1 MPIDLN
7 EHLKRKNAN
16 RGESGGESSGGGN
29 GNGGGRG
36 GNNGGGGGRN
46 DEPRGRAPKNPLR
59 LDFSPN
65 SLNPRTITG
74 IVVAIIVVLV
84 FIAAKP
90 FVVINSGEVGI
101 KATAGEYDNIPLQPG
116 LHFFVP
122 IIQNVIIV
130 DTRVRT
136 INFSRTEDMG
146 VVGQNQGIFRN
157 DAISVMDSRGLTVSI
172 ELTVQYQLNP
182 SFAPQ
187 TIATYGL
194 SWEQKIINPVVR
206 DVVRSVVGRYPAE
219 ELPIKR
225 NDIANLISTNI
236 EAEIG
241 KFANA
246 PVSLSSVQLRE
257 IVLPQNI
264 KEQIE
269 KVQVARQEAERK
281 RYEVE
286 QAKMEAEKA
295 VTLAKGEADVNRTK
309 AQGSADAVSIEAKA
323 QSQANRLISDSLSG
337 RLLDLRQIE
346 MQGKFNE
353 ALRENRDAQIFL
365 TPGGAVPNI
374 WVDSKSKQ
382 KNTAAA
388 RE

>member
-16 RGESGGESSGGGN
+16 KPQNDNNNNN
-29 GNGGGRG
+29 GN
-36 GNNGGGGGRN
+36 
-46 DEPRGRAPKNPLR
+46 EPPKKPRINLPQPNFSAPSNK
-59 LDFSPN
+59 
-65 SLNPRTITG
+65 TIIS
-74 IVVAIIVVLV
+74 IVIIVIIV
-84 FIAAKP
+84 FILIVAKP

-101 KATAGEYDNIPLQPG
+101 KATAGKYDDLPLQPG
-116 LHFFVP
+116 FHFFIP
-122 IIQNVIIV
+122 IIQEVIVV

-146 VVGQNQGIFRN
+146 VVGRNQGIFRN

-172 ELTVQYQLNP
+172 ELTVQYFLNAAT
-182 SFAPQ
+182 APQ

-225 NDIANLISTNI
+225 NEIADLINKNI
-236 EAEIG
+236 EAEVM
-241 KFANA
+241 KFTNQ

-264 KEQIE
+264 KDQIE
-269 KVQVARQEAERK
+269 QVQVARQAAERK

-309 AQGSADAVSIEAKA
+309 AQGAADAITIEARA
-323 QSQANRLISDSLSG
+323 QSQANRLISDSLSN

-346 MQGKFNE
+346 TQSRFND
-353 ALRENRDAQIFL
+353 ALKVNPNAQIFL

-374 WVDSKSKQ
+374 WVDSKNKQ
-382 KNTAAA
+382 RSTMAGQ
-388 RE
+388 E

>member
-16 RGESGGESSGGGN
+16 NKPNDNKNGN
-29 GNGGGRG
+29 GNDNG
-36 GNNGGGGGRN
+36 GN
-46 DEPRGRAPKNPLR
+46 
-59 LDFSPN
+59 SPN
-65 SLNPRTITG
+65 NPFKPPKINMPDMPNGKTLTTI
-74 IVVAIIVVLV
+74 IAVILVVFVLII
-84 FIAAKP
+84 AKP
-90 FVVINSGEVGI
+90 FVIINSGEVGI
-101 KATAGEYDNIPLQPG
+101 KSTAGKYDFTPLQAG

-122 IIQNVIIV
+122 GIQNVIIV

-146 VVGQNQGIFRN
+146 VVGKNQGIFRN

-172 ELTVQYQLNP
+172 ELTVQYQLNA
-182 SFAPQ
+182 STAPQ
-187 TIATYGL
+187 TIAEYGL

-206 DVVRSVVGRYPAE
+206 DVVRGVVGRYPAE
-219 ELPIKR
+219 ELPVKR

-236 EAEIG
+236 EAEIM
-241 KFANA
+241 KFKNQ

-309 AQGSADAVSIEAKA
+309 AQGTADAITIEAQA
-323 QSQANRLISDSLSG
+323 QSKANRAIGSSLTNQ
-337 RLLDLRQIE
+337 LLNLRQIE
-346 MQGKFNE
+346 TQAKFNE
-353 ALRENRDAQIFL
+353 ALRENKDAQIFL

-374 WVDSKSKQ
+374 WVDSKNKQ
-382 KNTAAA
+382 RSTAASGGQN
-388 RE
+388 

>member
-16 RGESGGESSGGGN
+16 K
-29 GNGGGRG
+29 
-36 GNNGGGGGRN
+36 NNDNKN
-46 DEPRGRAPKNPLR
+46 DSDKKGDSPKNPFKPPQINMPQMPSGKVL
-59 LDFSPN
+59 
-65 SLNPRTITG
+65 TG
-74 IVVAIIVVLV
+74 IIVAILLV
-84 FIAAKP
+84 FVFLIAKP
-90 FVVINSGEVGI
+90 FVIINSGEVGI
-101 KATAGEYDNIPLQPG
+101 KSTAGKYDFTPLQAG
-116 LHFFVP
+116 LHFFIP
-122 IIQNVIIV
+122 GIQNVIIV

-146 VVGQNQGIFRN
+146 VVGKNQGIFRN

-172 ELTVQYQLNP
+172 ELTVQYQLN
-182 SFAPQ
+182 STTAPQ
-187 TIATYGL
+187 TIAEYGL

-206 DVVRSVVGRYPAE
+206 DVVRGVVGRYPAE

-236 EAEIG
+236 ETEIA
-241 KFANA
+241 KFKNQ

-309 AQGSADAVSIEAKA
+309 AQGAADAVTIEAQA
-323 QSQANRLISDSLSG
+323 QSKANRLISDSLSN

-346 MQGKFNE
+346 TQAKFNE
-353 ALRENRDAQIFL
+353 ALRENKDAQIFL

-374 WVDSKSKQ
+374 WVDSKSRK
-382 KNTAAA
+382 KSTIAG
-388 RE
+388 E

>member
-16 RGESGGESSGGGN
+16 NNNSNNGGN
-29 GNGGGRG
+29 G
-36 GNNGGGGGRN
+36 
-46 DEPRGRAPKNPLR
+46 DKKPPKNPLKMN
-59 LDFSPN
+59 FNPN
-65 SLNPRTITG
+65 FNMPSNKTIIG
-74 IVVAIIVVLV
+74 IISIIVVLLI

-90 FVVINSGEVGI
+90 FVIINSGEIGI
-101 KATAGEYDNIPLQPG
+101 KVTAGEYDNTPLQPG

-146 VVGQNQGIFRN
+146 VVGKNQGIFRN

-172 ELTVQYQLNP
+172 ELTVQYQLNWAT
-182 SFAPQ
+182 APQ
-187 TIATYGL
+187 TIANYGL

-206 DVVRSVVGRYPAE
+206 DVVRGVVGRYPAE
-219 ELPIKR
+219 ELPVKR

-236 EAEIG
+236 ETEIG
-241 KFANA
+241 KFANQ

-264 KEQIE
+264 REQIE

-295 VTLAKGEADVNRTK
+295 VTLAKGEADVNRMK
-309 AQGSADAVSIEAKA
+309 AQGAADAMSIEAKA
-323 QSQANRLISDSLSG
+323 QSQANRLISESLSS
-337 RLLDLRQIE
+337 RLLELRQIE
-346 MQGKFNE
+346 TQGKFNE

-374 WVDSKSKQ
+374 WVDSKNAKKATSVSG
-382 KNTAAA
+382 N
-388 RE
+388 

>member
-7 EHLKRKNAN
+7 EHLKKKNAN
-16 RGESGGESSGGGN
+16 RNSSD
-29 GNGGGRG
+29 
-36 GNNGGGGGRN
+36 NNNNN
-46 DEPRGRAPKNPLR
+46 DKNPLKNP
-59 LDFSPN
+59 LKGNFNPN
-65 SLNPRTITG
+65 FNMPGNKTIIG
-74 IVVAIIVVLV
+74 IIIAVIII
-84 FIAAKP
+84 FIFIVAKP
-90 FVVINSGEVGI
+90 FVVIHSGEVGI
-101 KATAGEYDNIPLQPG
+101 KATAGKYDNIPLQPG
-116 LHFFVP
+116 FHFFIP
-122 IIQNVIIV
+122 IIQNVIVV

-157 DAISVMDSRGLTVSI
+157 DAINVMDSRGLTVSI
-172 ELTVQYQLNP
+172 ELTVQYQLNAL
-182 SFAPQ
+182 SAPQ

-194 SWEQKIINPVVR
+194 SWEQKIINPIVR
-206 DVVRSVVGRYPAE
+206 DVVRSVVGQYPAE

-236 EAEIG
+236 ESEID
-241 KFANA
+241 KFPNH

-309 AQGSADAVSIEAKA
+309 AQGNADSVSIQARA
-323 QSQANRLISDSLSG
+323 QSQANKLIADSLTN
-337 RLLDLRQIE
+337 RLLELRQIE
-346 MQGKFNE
+346 TQGKFNE
-353 ALRENRDAQIFL
+353 ALRDNKDAQIFL

-374 WVDSKSKQ
+374 WVDSKNKQ
-382 KNTAAA
+382 KSAVAGQN
-388 RE
+388 

>member
-16 RGESGGESSGGGN
+16 NNNSNNSGGN
-29 GNGGGRG
+29 GGKK
-36 GNNGGGGGRN
+36 
-46 DEPRGRAPKNPLR
+46 PPKNPLKMN
-59 LDFSPN
+59 FNPN
-65 SLNPRTITG
+65 FNMPNNKTMIG
-74 IVVAIIVVLV
+74 IIAVVVILFI

-90 FVVINSGEVGI
+90 FVIINSGEVGI
-101 KATAGEYDNIPLQPG
+101 KVTAGEYDNTPLQPG

-146 VVGQNQGIFRN
+146 VVGKNQGIFRN
-157 DAISVMDSRGLTVSI
+157 DSISVMDSRGLTVSI
-172 ELTVQYQLNP
+172 ELTVQYQLNWAT
-182 SFAPQ
+182 APQ
-187 TIATYGL
+187 TIANYGL

-206 DVVRSVVGRYPAE
+206 DVVRGVVGRYPAE

-236 EAEIG
+236 ETEIG
-241 KFANA
+241 KFSNQ
-246 PVSLSSVQLRE
+246 PVSLTSVQLRE

-264 KEQIE
+264 REQIE

-309 AQGSADAVSIEAKA
+309 AQGAADAMSIEAKA
-323 QSQANRLISDSLSG
+323 QSQANKLISESLSS
-337 RLLDLRQIE
+337 RLLELRQIE
-346 MQGKFNE
+346 TQSKFNE

-374 WVDSKSKQ
+374 WVDSK
-382 KNTAAA
+382 NTKKATSVSGN
-388 RE
+388 

>member
-16 RGESGGESSGGGN
+16 NNSN
-29 GNGGGRG
+29 NND
-36 GNNGGGGGRN
+36 NNGDKR
-46 DEPRGRAPKNPLR
+46 PPKNPLKMN
-59 LDFSPN
+59 FN
-65 SLNPRTITG
+65 SNFNMPSNKTIIG
-74 IVVAIIVVLV
+74 IIAIIVIV
-84 FIAAKP
+84 FIFVAAKP
-90 FVVINSGEVGI
+90 FVIINSGEVGI
-101 KATAGEYDNIPLQPG
+101 KVTAGEYDNTPLQPG

-146 VVGQNQGIFRN
+146 VVGKNQGIFRN

-172 ELTVQYQLNP
+172 ELTVQYQLNWAT
-182 SFAPQ
+182 APQ
-187 TIATYGL
+187 TIANYGL

-206 DVVRSVVGRYPAE
+206 DVVRGVVGRYPAE
-219 ELPIKR
+219 ELPVKR

-236 EAEIG
+236 ETEIG
-241 KFANA
+241 KFANQ

-264 KEQIE
+264 REQIE

-309 AQGSADAVSIEAKA
+309 AQGAADAMSIEAKA
-323 QSQANRLISDSLSG
+323 QSQANRLISDSLSS
-337 RLLDLRQIE
+337 RLLELRQIE
-346 MQGKFNE
+346 TQGKFNE
-353 ALRENRDAQIFL
+353 ALRDNKDAQIFL

-374 WVDSKSKQ
+374 WVDSKNPKKSS
-382 KNTAAA
+382 AASGN
-388 RE
+388 

>member
-16 RGESGGESSGGGN
+16 KPNDNKKSN
-29 GNGGGRG
+29 GDNGGDSP
-36 GNNGGGGGRN
+36 NNGFK
-46 DEPRGRAPKNPLR
+46 PPKINMP
-59 LDFSPN
+59 DMPN
-65 SLNPRTITG
+65 GKTLTTI
-74 IVVAIIVVLV
+74 IAVILVVFVLII
-84 FIAAKP
+84 AKP
-90 FVVINSGEVGI
+90 FVIINSGEVGI
-101 KATAGEYDNIPLQPG
+101 KSTAGKYDFTPLQAG

-122 IIQNVIIV
+122 GIQNVIIV

-146 VVGQNQGIFRN
+146 VVGKNQGIFRN

-172 ELTVQYQLNP
+172 ELTVQYQLNATT
-182 SFAPQ
+182 APQ
-187 TIATYGL
+187 TIAEYGL

-206 DVVRSVVGRYPAE
+206 DVVRGVVGRYPAE
-219 ELPIKR
+219 ELPVKR

-236 EAEIG
+236 ETEIM
-241 KFANA
+241 KFKNQ

-309 AQGSADAVSIEAKA
+309 AQGAADAITIEAQA
-323 QSQANRLISDSLSG
+323 QSKANRAIGSSLTNQ
-337 RLLDLRQIE
+337 LLNLRQIE
-346 MQGKFNE
+346 TQAKFNE
-353 ALRENRDAQIFL
+353 ALRENKDAQIFL

-382 KNTAAA
+382 RNTAANSGQN
-388 RE
+388 

>member
-16 RGESGGESSGGGN
+16 K
-29 GNGGGRG
+29 
-36 GNNGGGGGRN
+36 NNDNKN
-46 DEPRGRAPKNPLR
+46 DSDKKGDSHKNPFKPPQINMPQMPSGKVL
-59 LDFSPN
+59 
-65 SLNPRTITG
+65 TG
-74 IVVAIIVVLV
+74 IIVAILLV
-84 FIAAKP
+84 FVFLIAKP
-90 FVVINSGEVGI
+90 FVIINSGEVGI
-101 KATAGEYDNIPLQPG
+101 KSTAGKYDFTPLQAG
-116 LHFFVP
+116 LHFFIP
-122 IIQNVIIV
+122 GIQNVIIV

-146 VVGQNQGIFRN
+146 VVGKNQGIFRN

-172 ELTVQYQLNP
+172 ELTVQYQLN
-182 SFAPQ
+182 STTAPQ
-187 TIATYGL
+187 TIAEYGL

-206 DVVRSVVGRYPAE
+206 DVVRGVVGRYPAE

-236 EAEIG
+236 ETEIS
-241 KFANA
+241 KFKNQ

-309 AQGSADAVSIEAKA
+309 AQGAADAVTIEAQA
-323 QSQANRLISDSLSG
+323 QSKANRLISDSLSN

-346 MQGKFNE
+346 TQAKFNE
-353 ALRENRDAQIFL
+353 ALRENKDAQIFL

-374 WVDSKSKQ
+374 WVDSKSK
-382 KNTAAA
+382 KRSTIAG
-388 RE
+388 E

>member
-16 RGESGGESSGGGN
+16 RSDS
-29 GNGGGRG
+29 
-36 GNNGGGGGRN
+36 NNN
-46 DEPRGRAPKNPLR
+46 EPPKNRPPK
-59 LDFSPN
+59 PN
-65 SLNPRTITG
+65 LPNLPNFNMPSGKALTSIIALVIIIFLF
-74 IVVAIIVVLV
+74 IV
-84 FIAAKP
+84 AKP
-90 FVVINSGEVGI
+90 FVIINSGEVGI
-101 KATAGEYDNIPLQPG
+101 KSTAGKYDFTPLQAG
-116 LHFFVP
+116 LHFFIP
-122 IIQNVIIV
+122 GIQKVIIV

-146 VVGQNQGIFRN
+146 VVGKNQGIFRN

-172 ELTVQYQLNP
+172 ELTVQYQLNA
-182 SFAPQ
+182 STAPQ
-187 TIATYGL
+187 TIAEYGL

-206 DVVRSVVGRYPAE
+206 DVVRGVVGRYPAE

-236 EAEIG
+236 EAEIS
-241 KFANA
+241 KFKNQ

-309 AQGSADAVSIEAKA
+309 AQGAADAVTIEAKA
-323 QSQANRLISDSLSG
+323 QSQANRLIGDSLTN

-346 MQGKFNE
+346 TQAKFNE
-353 ALRENRDAQIFL
+353 ALKSNQNAQIFL

-382 KNTAAA
+382 KSTAAGQ
-388 RE
+388 

>member
-16 RGESGGESSGGGN
+16 NNNSNNGGN
-29 GNGGGRG
+29 G
-36 GNNGGGGGRN
+36 
-46 DEPRGRAPKNPLR
+46 DKKPPKNPLKMN
-59 LDFSPN
+59 FNPN
-65 SLNPRTITG
+65 FNMPSNKTIIG
-74 IVVAIIVVLV
+74 IISIIVVLLI

-90 FVVINSGEVGI
+90 FVIINSGEIGI
-101 KATAGEYDNIPLQPG
+101 KVTAGEYDNTPLQPG

-146 VVGQNQGIFRN
+146 VVGKNQGIFRN

-172 ELTVQYQLNP
+172 ELTVQYQLNWAT
-182 SFAPQ
+182 APQ
-187 TIATYGL
+187 TIANYRL

-206 DVVRSVVGRYPAE
+206 DVVRGVVGRYPAE
-219 ELPIKR
+219 ELPVKR

-236 EAEIG
+236 ETEIG
-241 KFANA
+241 KFANQ

-264 KEQIE
+264 REQIE

-295 VTLAKGEADVNRTK
+295 VTLAKGEADVNRMK
-309 AQGSADAVSIEAKA
+309 AQGAADAMSIEAKA
-323 QSQANRLISDSLSG
+323 QSQANRLISESLSS
-337 RLLDLRQIE
+337 RLLELRQIE
-346 MQGKFNE
+346 TQGKFNE

-374 WVDSKSKQ
+374 WVDSKNAKKATSVSG
-382 KNTAAA
+382 N
-388 RE
+388 